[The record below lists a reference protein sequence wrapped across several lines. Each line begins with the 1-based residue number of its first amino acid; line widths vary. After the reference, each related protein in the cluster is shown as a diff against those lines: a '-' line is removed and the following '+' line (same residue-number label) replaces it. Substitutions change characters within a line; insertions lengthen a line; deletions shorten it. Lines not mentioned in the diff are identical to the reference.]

1 MSESF
6 GDGNAPIFHARR
18 FAGLSIALLIAVILA
33 VLYWSYDFNRSCLMV
48 GLDGSSY
55 ITYLDDQAG
64 NREPFT
70 QTGVDASQANFDAY
84 YPLFRE
90 YLLPSALTL
99 LFSTEMPSKTTIY
112 FVFGLLCL
120 FAFYVSARVIEV
132 EWRAALLAGFIAD
145 VVGMPGFVHQLSQTY
160 IHFSLNPYWMQN
172 VVLSMFV
179 VASFWGLRAV
189 RRWPTPLA
197 FAIATAPTLCL
208 LLSVISTGA
217 QTFFMVPAIVLYG
230 SASLLDARRC
240 RENIMRLFAAALM
253 IIVPAALGV
262 FEYFYGLVGYTAYN
276 YFSPELYRNQFDST
290 YVSALW
296 YPGIGRWTIV
306 LGVIGAAWTVRAG
319 SSHTTR
325 LFAIVHLA
333 VTAAFLSIGYIIVH
347 FATDYHGSMPVYFE
361 KFMWPYA
368 VLFSAIAILASANR
382 LALLLG
388 SVRHAELKLGRAPV
402 PDRVNASSA
411 TLATTERVDVIVI
424 VALLAL
430 VAISNAAQA
439 LRPDGRCPIELFW
452 PIRATP
458 VTDFLQQRIALAP
471 GKLFNGV
478 AATIDGVGAKPSVTW
493 PDLTNFDYQLWR
505 NTGND
510 YRSTGLWR
518 YRIPT
523 LFQYYTFITPP
534 FYLLLTEFLARPAD
548 RQERS
553 VVVLSRANETMMRL
567 WGVRYVIT
575 DTDLG
580 IGREVLRQPMDEY
593 APFKLDSVRLIELS
607 DVNLGDFSPTDARRV
622 EDFRSGLALMRDTTF
637 DGRRTVIT
645 NDDLNGTYAPASNVR
660 LAYTKEGFH
669 LSAESP
675 SRSLIV
681 LPVQFSRCW
690 SIEGTGSP
698 TLFRADLMGLGVNF
712 TGALDARLVFN
723 YGPILR
729 GRCRVDDMRDMTRL
743 RIQDALSDR
752 R

>member
-1 MSESF
+1 MSESV
-6 GDGNAPIFHARR
+6 GDGNAPAFRARR
-18 FAGLSIALLIAVILA
+18 FAGPPIALLIAAILA

-55 ITYLDDQAG
+55 FTYLDEQAS

-99 LFSTEMPSKTTIY
+99 FFSAEMPGKTTIY
-112 FVFGLLCL
+112 FVFALLCL
-120 FAFYVSARVIEV
+120 FAFYVSARSIEV

-145 VVGMPGFVHQLSQTY
+145 VVGLPGLVHQVSQTY

-172 VVLSMFV
+172 VVLSMFI
-179 VASFWGLRAV
+179 VASFWGLRTG
-189 RRWPTPLA
+189 RGWPTPLA

-230 SASLLDARRC
+230 SASLLDARRW
-240 RENIMRLFAAALM
+240 RDNSMRLFAAALM
-253 IIVPAALGV
+253 IIAPAALGV

-276 YFSPELYRNQFDST
+276 YFSPEFYRNQFDSS

-306 LGVIGAAWTVRAG
+306 LGVVGAAWTARTGSRAIK
-319 SSHTTR
+319 R

-333 VTAAFLSIGYIIVH
+333 ITAVFLSIGYIIVH
-347 FATDYHGSMPVYFE
+347 FATEYHGSMPMYFE
-361 KFMWPYA
+361 KCMWPYA
-368 VLFSAIAILASANR
+368 VLFSAIAILAAANR
-382 LALLLG
+382 LVFLLG
-388 SVRHAELKLGRAPV
+388 SVRRGELKLGRTPAAGS
-402 PDRVNASSA
+402 VNASSA
-411 TLATTERVDVIVI
+411 LPGTARVDVIVI

-430 VAISNAAQA
+430 VATSNAAQA
-439 LRPDGRCPIELFW
+439 LRSDARCPIELFW
-452 PIRATP
+452 PIKATP
-458 VTDFLQQRIALAP
+458 VTDFLEQRIALAP

-478 AATIDGVGAKPSVTW
+478 AATIDGVGTKTSVTW

-523 LFQYYTFITPP
+523 LFQYYTFVTPP
-534 FYLLLTEFLARPAD
+534 FYLLVTEFLARPAD

-553 VVVLSRANETMMRL
+553 VVVLSRANEAMMRL

-580 IGREVLRQPMDEY
+580 IGREILRQPMDEK
-593 APFKLDSVRLIELS
+593 APFKLDPVRLIELP

-622 EDFRSGLALMRDTTF
+622 EDFRSGLALMRDTSF

-645 NDDLNGTYAPASNVR
+645 NVDLGGPYVPASNVR
-660 LAYTKEGFH
+660 LVYTKDGFH

-698 TLFRADLMGLGVNF
+698 TLFRADLMELGVSF

-729 GRCRVDDMRDMTRL
+729 GRCRIDDMRDMTRL
-743 RIQDALSDR
+743 RIEEAWSDR